1 MRPEPG
7 SVTLEIRGQC
17 REERP
22 CAGKP
27 SWSCAPT
34 AAAPTRLAAP
44 CGPGAQGGG
53 PGGPG
58 GTRVQRLLD
67 RRPLRGRRGCPPRHG
82 RGLLSGE
89 GLVTPALHHA
99 DALALPWLMSA
110 PKDLVTPA
118 RTGGLRGP
126 EVSRA
131 TITVTDLGDQ
141 DVETVLGVTHPSQVP
156 LLLAPDDVFRRVL
169 GTDSLVF
176 LSCVEVLS
184 ERSVVHIEDEDV
196 PRLTTLSGSADFL
209 VAARGEGRGPGD
221 PVRPARPERRPAG
234 PWLRRRRAPEPAVP

>member
-1 MRPEPG
+1 
-7 SVTLEIRGQC
+7 
-17 REERP
+17 
-22 CAGKP
+22 
-27 SWSCAPT
+27 
-34 AAAPTRLAAP
+34 
-44 CGPGAQGGG
+44 
-53 PGGPG
+53 
-58 GTRVQRLLD
+58 
-67 RRPLRGRRGCPPRHG
+67 
-82 RGLLSGE
+82 
-89 GLVTPALHHA
+89 
-99 DALALPWLMSA
+99 MSA

-141 DVETVLGVTHPSQVP
+141 DVETVLGVIHPSQVA
-156 LLLAPDDVFRRVL
+156 LVLAPDDVFRRVL

-184 ERSVVHIEDEDV
+184 ERSVVHIEDEDA

-234 PWLRRRRAPEPAVP
+234 PWLRRRRALELAVP